1 MPRRLPCCPPGGEDV
16 SDAPPEHHSARN
28 LGDAKN
34 HRRQHKAPCGS
45 NTVDASAALPQIRTA
60 SSPNFRRI
68 SVPTSNSDHLD
79 RPAERPHTY
88 ELFAPHGPN
97 TDNRRERIRATRRSE
112 SPTPASTQ
120 KKILSPTTQKQLEAE
135 LQDGEGL
142 EEQDPNEQIINEGAL
157 SHTPPDL
164 TNEIYDTPADE
175 LMTDPRD
182 DEDPDADTWRTA
194 GDGGN
199 AGQRRPFHDDR
210 QPPPRG
216 GGGDDGVLPPIPPP
230 RVEEPPRAVRPL
242 PFVHPTEAQFLLR
255 PPVHRSRSPHKKNPI
270 YDLPLTGPDDMPV
283 KVSFQPT
290 EGNLDRPIIGG
301 KLMAANPEA
310 FIDTFNKNPDDF
322 GWVTPF
328 LGGRALFEAFGPENL
343 VAAIQNVL
351 FDAGLAGPDD
361 IEVIPLGADKK
372 TPANDLYGPPFA
384 LALRASDTI
393 LELLATIATYIA
405 TQDLAFHIVCY
416 NPGLCTWTLALY
428 TASSMG
434 GDDSNE
440 GYLRWCLAAFILDDM
455 KLRRAFQR
463 ATGTADKQPILTRLL
478 DWARTVYVVWNPH
491 SKHWCAYAEPC
502 TPDYEG
508 WESVRV
514 TIRAEPLRHAPSLCS
529 FNPVAADG
537 ARAPLCLNC
546 KNDDHLHYGCAT
558 RLDDPTGYWGPKQ
571 NLGFI
576 TEGILAKA
584 SKTSGG
590 GGTQTNAGGSRGGRG
605 NPRGGGNRGA
615 SRSGGSQRR

>member
-1 MPRRLPCCPPGGEDV
+1 MSDEVTRPSSLPPPPSNWPPLPIHTQREAPQDNTRLHAG
-16 SDAPPEHHSARN
+16 ATR
-28 LGDAKN
+28 
-34 HRRQHKAPCGS
+34 
-45 NTVDASAALPQIRTA
+45 
-60 SSPNFRRI
+60 
-68 SVPTSNSDHLD
+68 VPTSNPDHLD

-112 SPTPASTQ
+112 SPTLASTQ

-135 LQDGEGL
+135 LQDGEEL
-142 EEQDPNEQIINEGAL
+142 EEQDPNEQIIDE
-157 SHTPPDL
+157 
-164 TNEIYDTPADE
+164 DE

-182 DEDPDADTWRTA
+182 DEDPDADTRRTT

-199 AGQRRPFHDDR
+199 AGQRRPFYDDR

-216 GGGDDGVLPPIPPP
+216 GGGDDEVLPPIPPP
-230 RVEEPPRAVRPL
+230 RVEEPPRA
-242 PFVHPTEAQFLLR
+242 
-255 PPVHRSRSPHKKNPI
+255 
-270 YDLPLTGPDDMPV
+270 
-283 KVSFQPT
+283 
-290 EGNLDRPIIGG
+290 
-301 KLMAANPEA
+301 A

-351 FDAGLAGPDD
+351 FDPGLAGPDD

-384 LALRASDTI
+384 LALRANDTI

-405 TQDLAFHIVCY
+405 TQDLAFHIVRY

-440 GYLRWCLAAFILDDM
+440 GYLRWCLAAFIFDDM
-455 KLRRAFQR
+455 KLQHAFQR
-463 ATGTADKQPILTRLL
+463 ATGTADKRPILTRLL
-478 DWARTVYVVWNPH
+478 DWARTVYVVWNPY

-502 TPDYEG
+502 TPDYKG
-508 WESVRV
+508 WES
-514 TIRAEPLRHAPSLCS
+514 
-529 FNPVAADG
+529 
-537 ARAPLCLNC
+537 
-546 KNDDHLHYGCAT
+546 
-558 RLDDPTGYWGPKQ
+558 Q

-576 TEGILAKA
+576 TKGILAKA
-584 SKTSGG
+584 SKTGGG
-590 GGTQTNAGGSRGGRG
+590 GGTQTNAGGSRGGQG
-605 NPRGGGNRGA
+605 NPRGGGYRGA
-615 SRSGGSQRR
+615 SRGGGSQRH